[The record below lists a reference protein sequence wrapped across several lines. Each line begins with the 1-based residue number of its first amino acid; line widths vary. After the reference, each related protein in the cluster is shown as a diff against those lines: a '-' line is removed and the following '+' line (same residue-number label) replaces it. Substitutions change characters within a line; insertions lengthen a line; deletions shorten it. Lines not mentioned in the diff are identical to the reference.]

1 MVGPSV
7 NPGGAAAPPAEP
19 AAGDGADDTAGG
31 PAGDWPRR
39 AAALTPLIAGI
50 VALALTRATMLPGVA
65 YWDTGEFQTVAPVM
79 GTAHPTGYPTYV
91 ILGWIANLIL
101 APFGEPAFRMNLFAG
116 ICVAVAA
123 GMVVV
128 LVCQLTGRS
137 APGLAAGVGL
147 AATPLAWQIGT
158 HAEPHALHLALVAV
172 LLVLLVGWERARG
185 RGDPGAD
192 RWLVASAVAFGVA
205 AANHSLTLLL
215 APAIALYVLAIQPGI
230 LRRAGLIAL
239 CAVALSG
246 TMALLYLELPI
257 RSGILRAPLVYGRPD
272 TWDGFWYVALGQ
284 QFQGAVSI
292 PLDDLPRKAG
302 ELAKLASEQLG
313 FLALLLPAAFI
324 VTAGRFPGYAL
335 LTGMAAA
342 VTALFSASYVNAD
355 ISRYYLGPV
364 LMAWTWLGIMAAVV
378 IERIADL
385 GGPGWDISRAGRAV
399 AVALAGLIIV
409 PGVLA
414 IPDHARQ
421 IDRSG
426 DRSAATWLDAALGRI
441 EENAVVISW
450 WSYSTPLWYAQYVEG
465 RRPDIF
471 VVDDRTRLDLDLGE
485 ATDVVARFIGSRP
498 VYVIRA
504 NQHDLDLIT
513 GQYRLGPRSEA
524 ASNLY
529 QVLGPVEAGP

>member
-1 MVGPSV
+1 
-7 NPGGAAAPPAEP
+7 
-19 AAGDGADDTAGG
+19 
-31 PAGDWPRR
+31 
-39 AAALTPLIAGI
+39 
-50 VALALTRATMLPGVA
+50 
-65 YWDTGEFQTVAPVM
+65 
-79 GTAHPTGYPTYV
+79 
-91 ILGWIANLIL
+91 
-101 APFGEPAFRMNLFAG
+101 
-116 ICVAVAA
+116 
-123 GMVVV
+123 
-128 LVCQLTGRS
+128 
-137 APGLAAGVGL
+137 
-147 AATPLAWQIGT
+147 
-158 HAEPHALHLALVAV
+158 
-172 LLVLLVGWERARG
+172 
-185 RGDPGAD
+185 
-192 RWLVASAVAFGVA
+192 
-205 AANHSLTLLL
+205 
-215 APAIALYVLAIQPGI
+215 
-230 LRRAGLIAL
+230 
-239 CAVALSG
+239 
-246 TMALLYLELPI
+246 
-257 RSGILRAPLVYGRPD
+257 
-272 TWDGFWYVALGQ
+272 
-284 QFQGAVSI
+284 
-292 PLDDLPRKAG
+292 
-302 ELAKLASEQLG
+302 
-313 FLALLLPAAFI
+313 
-324 VTAGRFPGYAL
+324 
-335 LTGMAAA
+335 